1 MREGETPRFIRR
13 NCKQACDWGRAALR
27 TVYRNQAGRS
37 RNGPTH
43 MALPHRK
50 VSRPHSSHFTP
61 TITGRSSSRSRLIH
75 RLCFIIQAIMVC
87 ALRHTLGALHLH
99 SSAAPLFVFPSF
111 QANTLCPSIFNESAI
126 WQMRRHNDK
135 LVMSNHRCSESFSLA
150 LRCCR
155 SASVSFSVS
164 HSSEDPECPLP
175 PPPAQVWNG
184 GNTKSR
190 FFF

>member
-1 MREGETPRFIRR
+1 
-13 NCKQACDWGRAALR
+13 
-27 TVYRNQAGRS
+27 
-37 RNGPTH
+37 

-50 VSRPHSSHFTP
+50 VSSPLSSHFTP
-61 TITGRSSSRSRLIH
+61 TITGRSSSSSRLIR

-87 ALRHTLGALHLH
+87 ALRHTLGTLHLH

-135 LVMSNHRCSESFSLA
+135 LVTSNHRCSESFSLA

-155 SASVSFSVS
+155 SPSVSFSIS
-164 HSSEDPECPLP
+164 HSPEDPECPP
-175 PPPAQVWNG
+175 PPLSTGLSPAMVAK
-184 GNTKSR
+184 TKSR
-190 FFF
+190 FFFLTQVIQAKTKNRENSDGGREPQVGVRP